1 MQDVC
6 ISDPVPVKEIDA
18 TELSIETIALRL
30 LPAMM
35 ARLGPTLT
43 MRETCRAA
51 LDLAEAFLSVC
62 AERQEARR

>member
-6 ISDPVPVKEIDA
+6 IYDPVPIRETDA
-18 TELSIETIALRL
+18 SDLPVETIALRL